1 MPQTLEYLKPAH
13 VRLCWRQEFQAEQ
26 ERREEMKQ
34 QIALA
39 ATRLLQ
45 DPEQHSRELQPLV
58 QLVSS
63 RDDVVS
69 GTNSPAQMGM

>member
-1 MPQTLEYLKPAH
+1 MPA
-13 VRLCWRQEFQAEQ
+13 LCDSGLVIIDRSCEPLLWQEFQQEQ
-26 ERREEMKQ
+26 ERREELKQ

-45 DPEQHSRELQPLV
+45 DPEHHSRELQPLV

-69 GTNSPAQMGM
+69 ATN